1 VAEVTRRA
9 SSIAELVEVH
19 DQVVSALRCVPEP
32 LVATT
37 EPELGQNVPFFRS
50 ADEESC
56 EIEVRRAGVLR
67 FIGRLLVAGGN
78 DSSQEWLQVFVGTV
92 VDLTG

>member
-1 VAEVTRRA
+1 
-9 SSIAELVEVH
+9 
-19 DQVVSALRCVPEP
+19 

-50 ADEESC
+50 ADEEGC
-56 EIEVRRAGVLR
+56 EIEVCRAGVLR

-92 VDLTG
+92 VDLAG